1 MHYLSRS
8 FFLIFLIAAIPLHSH
23 FSSPW
28 PAFASAAI
36 AMCIAGFQ
44 RLSLR
49 TGGLYVCSALAN
61 LFILG
66 ALATP
71 YRSYAESLCAFLAV
85 LSIAFA
91 CLEFSM
97 NADSAKGKT
106 HYESSFFSGLCS
118 LMGQVG
124 DEIVDDCRKLPWGW
138 RFAAQI
144 VFWVM
149 TLVAPV
155 MVFFALPRL
164 FAFLA
169 LGIAYILAFSY
180 KSSDWRRMRASY
192 AVFGSFFACLALS
205 SVLGTIAWA
214 LTAVFVF
221 MTWSSGLDQS

>member
-8 FFLIFLIAAIPLHSH
+8 FFLIFLIAAIPLHSY

-28 PAFASAAI
+28 PALASAAI

-49 TGGLYVCSALAN
+49 SGGLYVCSALAN
-61 LFILG
+61 LFIVG

-85 LSIAFA
+85 LSIVFA

-97 NADSAKGKT
+97 SADSPKGKT
-106 HYESSFFSGLCS
+106 HYERSFFSGLCS
-118 LMGQVG
+118 LMGQIG
-124 DEIVDDCRKLPWGW
+124 DEIVEDCRKLPWGG
-138 RFAAQI
+138 RFSAQI
-144 VFWVM
+144 AFWVM
-149 TLVAPV
+149 ILVAPV
-155 MVFFALPRL
+155 IVFFALPRL
-164 FAFLA
+164 IAFLA
-169 LGIAYILAFSY
+169 LSIAYILAFSY

-205 SVLGTIAWA
+205 GVLGNIAWA

-221 MTWSSGLDQS
+221 MTWSSGLDQD

>member
-1 MHYLSRS
+1 
-8 FFLIFLIAAIPLHSH
+8 
-23 FSSPW
+23 
-28 PAFASAAI
+28 
-36 AMCIAGFQ
+36 MCIAGFQ

-49 TGGLYVCSALAN
+49 SGGLYVCSALAN
-61 LFILG
+61 LFIVG

-97 NADSAKGKT
+97 SADGPKDKT

-118 LMGQVG
+118 LMRQIL
-124 DEIVDDCRKLPWGW
+124 DEIVEDCRKLPWGW
-138 RFAAQI
+138 RFIAQI
-144 VFWVM
+144 WFWM
-149 TLVAPV
+149 MAGLAPV
-155 MVFFALPRL
+155 MVFFGLPRL
-164 FAFLA
+164 IAFIV
-169 LGIAYILAFSY
+169 LGVAYALAFSY

-205 SVLGTIAWA
+205 GVLGNIAWA